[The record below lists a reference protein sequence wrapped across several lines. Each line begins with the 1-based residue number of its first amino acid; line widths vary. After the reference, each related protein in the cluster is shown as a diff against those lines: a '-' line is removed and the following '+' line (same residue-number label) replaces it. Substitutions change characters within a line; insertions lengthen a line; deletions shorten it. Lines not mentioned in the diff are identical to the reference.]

1 MNGVIVNF
9 RGTRRRKEGNQL
21 IVQPSGVESK
31 EQAEKLVGK
40 KAVWK
45 SSGKEQAVIAG
56 KVSAVHG
63 ANGCVRIIFE
73 RGLPGQSLGTS
84 VSIEA

>member
-21 IVQPSGVESK
+21 IVQPSGVEDK
-31 EQAEKLVGK
+31 EQAAKLVGR

-45 SSGKEQAVIAG
+45 SPGKQPAAIAG

-63 ANGCVRIIFE
+63 SNGCVRVIFE
-73 RGLPGQSLGTS
+73 RGLPGQALGTQ
-84 VSIEA
+84 VAIEA

>member
-1 MNGVIVNF
+1 MNGIIVNF
-9 RGTRRRKEGNQL
+9 RGTRRRKEENQL
-21 IVQPSGVESK
+21 IVQPAGVESK

-45 SSGKEQAVIAG
+45 SPGKEPAAIAG
-56 KVSAVHG
+56 RVSAAHG
-63 ANGCVRIIFE
+63 ANGCVRVIFE
-73 RGLPGQSLGTS
+73 RGLPGQALGTQ